1 MAINVKLKPEVQA
14 MLEAAP
20 EFTLEEMGVKPG
32 KTIARGLAEFEE
44 YIKKQKQ
51 MKTKKQRGRKAVRNE
66 E

>member
-14 MLEAAP
+14 MLESAP
-20 EFTLEEMGVKPG
+20 EFDPEEVGVYPTG

-51 MKTKKQRGRKAVRNE
+51 KKTKAQKARISSCE
-66 E
+66 K